1 MGQCW
6 LTVNLTRGRYAY
18 GSASKL
24 WELASDSRPGV
35 GYPARLV
42 TALRP
47 GGLWSGHRVL
57 LTGDYD
63 DDRHGRVAA
72 YLAAHGLAKAANEAE
87 EQARCVAAG
96 LSYDYEYNLYSLLS
110 DGPLSGTDD
119 KHALGWWDE
128 PHEQLLAFGLTGLT
142 GGNANA
148 GDNNRE
154 VASAGARAATASGG
168 AAAAPT
174 LPEVAVSHDAAQRLT
189 LRSHLAHVALL
200 CLLAESSGGGGGDI
214 DASFRGDWA
223 GHRLEVLPADA
234 AAALGYKD
242 LTDAAVEEVR
252 YTDL

>member
-1 MGQCW
+1 MGQYW

-24 WELASDSRPGV
+24 WELAYDTRPGV

-63 DDRHGRVAA
+63 DDRHGRVAT
-72 YLAAHGLAKAANEAE
+72 YLAALGLANKAAGDEEAE
-87 EQARCVAAG
+87 ARRAAVSFFPG
-96 LSYDYEYNLYSLLS
+96 YNLYNLLA
-110 DGPLSGTDD
+110 DGPLSSTND
-119 KHALGWWDE
+119 KHELGWRDE
-128 PHEQLLAFGLTGLT
+128 KHDQLLAFFRIGLP
-142 GGNANA
+142 GGRTTAR
-148 GDNNRE
+148 DNDE
-154 VASAGARAATASGG
+154 VASAGAAATTSAGG
-168 AAAAPT
+168 AAAT
-174 LPEVAVSHDAAQRLT
+174 EVAVSHDAAQQLT
-189 LRSHLAHVALL
+189 LHSHLAHVALL
-200 CLLAESSGGGGGDI
+200 CLLAESSGAGGGDI

-252 YTDL
+252 DTEE